1 VPVQLQRDIADEGL
15 GMSPEAAMDRGVKIA
30 IFVASIVSLGLGL
43 IWDQV
48 LNHAR
53 EVVAEDKG
61 DGFHNEKLKARIGP
75 KDLLRKEIPADLLP
89 DNSAPAAP
97 EVKPEKKPDVQPV
110 ENTFESEVY
119 VVQSGDSW
127 WKIAHTRLKGR
138 NLDTADLQKANP
150 GVELKPG
157 VKLKIPKK

>member
-1 VPVQLQRDIADEGL
+1 
-15 GMSPEAAMDRGVKIA
+15 MDRGVKIA
-30 IFVASIVSLGLGL
+30 IFVASIISLGLGL

-61 DGFHNEKLKARIGP
+61 DGFHSEKLKARIGP
-75 KDLLRKEIPADLLP
+75 KELQRQEIPAELAP
-89 DNSAPAAP
+89 DNAARP
-97 EVKPEKKPDVQPV
+97 DQEPDAGSKPEGAKPEEKPV
-110 ENTFESEVY
+110 VGETEEY

-127 WKIAHTRLKGR
+127 WKIAYTRLKGR
-138 NLDTADLQKANP
+138 GLTTEALQKANP

-157 VKLKIPKK
+157 VKLKIPKKV

>member
-1 VPVQLQRDIADEGL
+1 
-15 GMSPEAAMDRGVKIA
+15 MDRGVKIA

-61 DGFHNEKLKARIGP
+61 DGFHSEKLKARVGP
-75 KDLLRKEIPADLLP
+75 KELQRQEIPAEIAP
-89 DNSAPAAP
+89 DNAAPKPEPKPEVAKKEAEPQPKPAAGD
-97 EVKPEKKPDVQPV
+97 EE
-110 ENTFESEVY
+110 Y

-127 WKIAHTRLKGR
+127 WKIAYTRLKGR
-138 NLDTADLQKANP
+138 GLTTEDLQKANP
-150 GVELKPG
+150 GVDLKPG
-157 VKLKIPKK
+157 VKIKVPKKA

>member
-1 VPVQLQRDIADEGL
+1 
-15 GMSPEAAMDRGVKIA
+15 MDRGVKIA

-53 EVVAEDKG
+53 EVVAEDRG
-61 DGFHNEKLKARIGP
+61 DGFTSEKLKARIGP
-75 KDLLRKEIPADLLP
+75 KELQRQEIPAELAP
-89 DNSAPAAP
+89 DNTA
-97 EVKPEKKPDVQPV
+97 KPEPKPETGAKPENLQPEKPV
-110 ENTFESEVY
+110 ETETDEY
-119 VVQSGDSW
+119 IVQSGDSW
-127 WKIAHTRLKGR
+127 WKIAYTRLKGR
-138 NLDTADLQKANP
+138 GLTTESLQKANP